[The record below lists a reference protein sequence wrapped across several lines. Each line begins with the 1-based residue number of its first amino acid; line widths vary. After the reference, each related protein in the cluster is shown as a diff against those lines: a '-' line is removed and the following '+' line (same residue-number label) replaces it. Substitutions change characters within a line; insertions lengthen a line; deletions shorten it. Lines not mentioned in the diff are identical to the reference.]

1 MIEVDRLHKNYAGF
15 QALRGIS
22 FSVEK
27 GEILGFL
34 GPNGAGKSTTMRI
47 LTTFLSPTSG
57 TATVNGFDVVREA
70 IHARGSIGYLPENV
84 PLYRDLRVGEY
95 LKYRADLKGLPR
107 PERKA
112 RVGEVIERTGLTEM
126 RSKRIGHLSKGY
138 RQRVGLAD
146 ALVARPPV
154 LILDEPTGGLDP
166 NQMRDIRS
174 LVRGLAEDHTVILST
189 HVLPEVEQLCS
200 RVVIIN
206 RGTLVADGAAS
217 DLAATHLRGR
227 SIRVVLRSGGSVDAL
242 TAIAGVKDAEAIPGP
257 HHTFRVDPVHG
268 NDPRS
273 AIADTASRHQ
283 WELLELGWERISLEE
298 VFAAVTEETADA

>member
-1 MIEVDRLHKNYAGF
+1 MIDVEQLQKNYAGF
-15 QALRGIS
+15 QALCGIS

-47 LTTFLSPTSG
+47 LTTFLSPSAG
-57 TATVNGFDVVREA
+57 TARVNGFDVVREA
-70 IHARGSIGYLPENV
+70 NQVRGSIGYLPENV
-84 PLYRDLRVGEY
+84 PLYKDLRVGEY

-107 PERKA
+107 SERKS
-112 RVGEVIERTGLTEM
+112 RVGEVIERTGLAEM
-126 RSKRIGHLSKGY
+126 RSKRVGHLSKGY

-166 NQMRDIRS
+166 NQMREIRT
-174 LVRGLAEDHTVILST
+174 LVRSLAEDHTVILST

-206 RGTLVADGAAS
+206 RGTLVADGAAA

-227 SIRVVLRSGGSVDAL
+227 SIRVVLKSGGTVDAL
-242 TAIAGVKDAEAIPGP
+242 KAVPGVQDAESVPGP
-257 HHTFRVDPVHG
+257 HHCFRVDPVHG
-268 NDPRS
+268 RDPRS
-273 AIADTASRHQ
+273 AIADAASEQH